1 MAKVLTETAVSKFA
15 KGATRQEIPDAL
27 VPGLYLVVQPSG
39 KKSWAVRYR
48 IMGKPQKFTLGGY
61 PALPL
66 AKARESARSTLE
78 EVARGQD
85 PGAAKKERRLAEQ
98 DGGDAR
104 FLLENIVTRYL
115 DRYAKKRT
123 RERSWKETKRLIEV
137 EVIPDRSESKN
148 KNAPTLRGRDIR
160 TLRRQ
165 DIKALLDAIVD
176 RGVEITANR
185 TLAALRKLLN
195 WAVEQ
200 DIIETSP
207 AEGIKALA
215 EERGRD
221 RILSD
226 SELASIF
233 AQADQLGHPFG
244 SIVKLLALTAQ
255 RRSEVAGMTWAE
267 LDLDAAVWTIPA
279 DRAKNG
285 RAHAVPLSEPVV
297 ALLRATPRVQSKE
310 GFVFTTTGKT
320 AVSGLSKAKARIDA
334 GLLEQARTAAEDSGA
349 DPDEVLPLPRWTL
362 HDLRR
367 TAATG
372 MARLRHPIAVI
383 ERVLNHTSGVFRG
396 IVGVYQLHEFAEEKR
411 AALDDW
417 ARHVEHIT
425 APEPRTLRRNNVV
438 PIAVGGR

>member
-1 MAKVLTETAVSKFA
+1 MAKVMTETAVSKFV
-15 KGATRQEIPDAL
+15 KGATRQEVPDAL

-48 IMGKPQKFTLGGY
+48 VMGKPQKFTLGGY

-85 PGAAKKERRLAEQ
+85 PAAAKKERKRAERE
-98 DGGDAR
+98 GGDTR

-123 RERSWKETKRLIEV
+123 RESSWQETERLLEV
-137 EVIPDRSESKN
+137 EVIPDRSTSKN
-148 KNAPTLRGRDIR
+148 KNAPTLRGHDIR

-165 DIKALLDAIVD
+165 DIKALLDAIID
-176 RGVEITANR
+176 RGVGVTANR

-200 DIIETSP
+200 DIIEASP

-226 SELASIF
+226 GELTTIF
-233 AQADQLGHPFG
+233 AQADKLGHPFG
-244 SIVKLLALTAQ
+244 TIVKLLALTAQ

-267 LDLDAAVWTIPA
+267 LNLDAAVWTIPA

-285 RAHAVPLSEPVV
+285 RAHAVPLSAPAV
-297 ALLRATPRVQSKE
+297 ALLKATPRLHSKE
-310 GFVFTTTGKT
+310 GLVFTTTGT
-320 AVSGLSKAKARIDA
+320 TPVSGLSKAKARIDA
-334 GLLEQARTAAEDSGA
+334 GILEDARKVAEDLGD
-349 DPDEVLPLPRWTL
+349 DPDKVAPLPRWTL

-372 MARLRHPIAVI
+372 MARLRHPVAVI

-417 ARHVEHIT
+417 AQHVVQIT
-425 APEPRTLRRNNVV
+425 APKPQAQRRSNVV
-438 PIAVGGR
+438 SIAVGGR